1 MSGYLTIQTPGLPA
15 EIAGAFRFETTP
27 VYGADGQ
34 FDGTVVRA
42 ATLTVACSP
51 DVIAVAIAVLEH
63 ASRPGG
69 TDLATRAVTRLRA
82 KTAARAGGLAD
93 QHVTGQAYAEEL
105 AKYPADIIEAACRR
119 WADNSRWWPAWA
131 ELKQECDRMAAKR
144 RAEHRALKDAQ
155 RRLLTPARVALPAPK
170 RPETQRERLQ
180 TAIVLRRQAKDDRTA
195 ARFEL
200 QLAKIEKREPEGWA
214 RDVVASQVAEQAERA
229 AEYQRLADEEAAKAG
244 PAPVTEA
251 ERTLA
256 EMAQQRRDR
265 MAAGERGSE
274 AA

>member
-15 EIAGAFRFETTP
+15 EIAGAFRFETTS

-34 FDGTVVRA
+34 FDGVMVSG
-42 ATLTVACSP
+42 ATLTAACSP
-51 DVIAVAIAVLEH
+51 DVLAVAIAVLEH

-69 TDLATRAVTRLRA
+69 IGLATKAVTRLRA

-105 AKYPADIIEAACRR
+105 AKYPADIIEAACQR

-144 RAEHRALKDAQ
+144 RAEHRALKDALRQ
-155 RRLLTPARVALPAPK
+155 LQTPARTALPAPS
-170 RPETQRERLQ
+170 RPETQQERLR
-180 TAIVLRRQAKDDRTA
+180 TAVVLRRQANDDRTA
-195 ARFEL
+195 ARFEI
-200 QLAKIEKREPEGWA
+200 QLAKLEKREPEAWA
-214 RDVVASQVAEQAERA
+214 RDATAAQVAEQAARA
-229 AEYQRLADEEAAKAG
+229 AEYQRLADEEAAKIA
-244 PAPVTEA
+244 PATA
-251 ERTLA
+251 TQRMLDDLA
-256 EMAQQRRDR
+256 RRHR
-265 MAAGERGSE
+265 EQSLGSE